1 MEVPVAPAKDTA
13 REETLRRHLV
23 TTACMLAVFMVAVE
37 VTIVGTAMPTIVGQ
51 LGRFDLFTWVFA
63 AYILTSA
70 VTAPVYGRLADLYG
84 RKPVFYFGAALFLLG
99 SAMCGF
105 ATDMPWLIAFRALQ
119 GIGAGA
125 LQPLTITILGD
136 VHKAEARA
144 RVLAWQSSVWGIAAI
159 LGPALGA
166 FIVEYLRWEI
176 VFWINLPIGAATL
189 AMLAYAFK
197 ETPQRREHSVDY
209 LGSTL
214 LMLGAGAIL
223 MVGIQAQDLP
233 QWLLISLVVFGVAAL
248 AWLFFHERSA
258 PEPIV
263 PFHLWRVKSVSVSNI
278 GAALIGV
285 VLSCTTL
292 FLPTYVQGV
301 MGYSPMI
308 AGAVFA
314 AQSLAWSVG
323 SVAIARVM
331 TRLNFVTTSAL
342 GGVFL
347 IVGCIVFAMA
357 DRSSSVWWVTA
368 GACLVGIGM
377 GACNTTFVV
386 ACQTEIGWGDRG
398 GAVSS
403 NIFMRTIGMAVGA
416 GVGGALVN
424 FSLAHLAPGMGDTV
438 RTILDPVL
446 RNTLAPNAVAEVA
459 DAIGLALHHV
469 YLFSLIAAIAALAC
483 AFVLP
488 ARLRLKLKE

>member
-1 MEVPVAPAKDTA
+1 MNAPAKPEAVTA
-13 REETLRRHLV
+13 TRRGLV
-23 TTACMLAVFMVAVE
+23 TTACMLSVFMVAVE
-37 VTIVGTAMPTIVGQ
+37 ITIVGTAMPTIVGK

-84 RKPVFYFGAALFLLG
+84 RKPMYYLGAGLFLFG

-105 ATDMPWLIAFRALQ
+105 AHDMIWLIVFRTVQ

-136 VHKAEARA
+136 VYKPEERA

-159 LGPALGA
+159 IGPAFGA
-166 FIVEYLRWEI
+166 FIVEYLNWEL
-176 VFWINLPIGAATL
+176 VFWLNIPIGIATV
-189 AMLAYAFK
+189 AMLAYAFDEK
-197 ETPQRREHSVDY
+197 PQRREHSVDY
-209 LGSTL
+209 LGSAL
-214 LMLGAGAIL
+214 LMFGAGAIL
-223 MVGIQAQDLP
+223 MAGIQAQDLP
-233 QWLLISLVVFGVAAL
+233 PWLLRGLILFGVVAL

-263 PFHLWRVKSVSVSNI
+263 PFHLWRVKSVSVSNL
-278 GAALIGV
+278 GAAFIGV

-301 MGYSPMI
+301 MGFSPTI

-314 AQSLAWSVG
+314 AQSIAWSIG
-323 SVAIARVM
+323 SVAIARV
-331 TRLNFVTTSAL
+331 LAHANFVTTAAI

-347 IVGCIVFAMA
+347 IIGCVVFVII
-357 DRSSSVWWVTA
+357 DGNSSVWFVTA
-368 GACLVGIGM
+368 GACLVGLGM

-424 FSLAHLAPGMGDTV
+424 FSLAHMAPGMAETV
-438 RTILDPVL
+438 RQILEPKI
-446 RNTLAPNAVAEVA
+446 RGTLAADAVAEVSS
-459 DAIGLALHHV
+459 AIAGALHHV
-469 YLFSLIAAIAALAC
+469 YLFSIFAAVAALAC
-483 AFVLP
+483 AFMLP
-488 ARLRLKLKE
+488 ARLRLKPKE